1 MNGIIEA
8 IRRRI
13 AVWKA
18 VRMARERMEIT
29 SRITV
34 REHNGVLYICCGST
48 AIIRIADN
56 ESAKSITDRVAR
68 IRTAAV
74 EFGTGLS
81 YYGE

>member
-18 VRMARERMEIT
+18 VRMARERMEIM

-48 AIIRIADN
+48 AISRIADN
-56 ESAKSITDRVAR
+56 ESAMSITRQVAQ
-68 IRTAAV
+68 IRAAAV
-74 EFGTGLS
+74 EFGTRLS